1 MDNSFKGRKEMPP
14 KGKNV
19 KSKASRYK
27 DLASL
32 KGAKLVN
39 TLKEIRETL
48 QKATV
53 DAMVPEFDLIVSQL
67 ISDVILKNET
77 REVAQLVGCCI
88 VEVYRLNE
96 GIGFSDEVHKCSL
109 ELVVRNLRILETP
122 SKSESYQYTFMMFEN
137 LCRTPLLKVIISLGD
152 EGKEIAVN
160 LFRTLFAGLDSY
172 STSPIP
178 QKKKSKRSAKSTR
191 VSSDPSTQLTDD
203 ELFVERE
210 RVKKVSMEVIIA
222 VLDLFKHIPEPLL
235 DLLLITLLPPAVVA
249 DHSPSSSSSSSLSS
263 TSGLTARGVEGEE
276 GEVKLP
282 SRELVEELLIVKKAK
297 LAAPIQ
303 QFCTSMMCAEVSRS
317 ELSDSRD
324 HVRIM
329 NDKNSDDPT
338 HSIAIPYSHCIK
350 WFIR

>member
-1 MDNSFKGRKEMPP
+1 MGRKEMPP

-122 SKSESYQYTFMMFEN
+122 SKSETYQHTFTMFEN

-172 STSPIP
+172 STSPVP
-178 QKKKSKRSAKSTR
+178 QKKKSRRSAKSTR
-191 VSSDPSTQLTDD
+191 VSSDPSTQLTDE

-249 DHSPSSSSSSSLSS
+249 DHSPSSSSTLSSS
-263 TSGLTARGVEGEE
+263 SGLVARGGEGEMEGEE

-324 HVRIM
+324 HVRIV
-329 NDKNSDDPT
+329 NDHI
-338 HSIAIPYSHCIK
+338 HSIVIPYSHCIE
-350 WFIR
+350 WIIC